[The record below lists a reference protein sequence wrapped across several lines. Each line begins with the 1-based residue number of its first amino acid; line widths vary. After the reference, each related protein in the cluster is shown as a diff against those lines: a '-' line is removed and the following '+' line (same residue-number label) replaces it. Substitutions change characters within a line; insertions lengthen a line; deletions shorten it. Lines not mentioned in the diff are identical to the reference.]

1 MNSLRAELE
10 DEEERLRN
18 IRVRKVAETYK
29 KCWQETQSIFFVT
42 NKELENWDDIDLDEV
57 DEYTSTAVIDK
68 NFDSITEGE
77 IDNIVASLKSGLDVS
92 VCDNVF
98 TIPANAPLHDIEI
111 TAGSRRAKYER
122 KLANVVSVQQAKGIE
137 TWQKMK
143 PFIMM
148 KKRLNRDKQY
158 AFRQF
163 PDKDK
168 RRATG
173 MKYALIMSNVPI
185 GKEGNT
191 VLYFHTLKQARAKMR
206 EFIEDY
212 GYEPKH
218 LEVMKA
224 VGE

>member
-18 IRVRKVAETYK
+18 IRVRWYRSKASSNRHGPSV
-29 KCWQETQSIFFVT
+29 FVT

-68 NFDSITEGE
+68 NFDSIAEGE

-98 TIPANAPLHDIEI
+98 TIPANAPIEDIEI
-111 TAGSRRAKYER
+111 TVGKRHKYER

-148 KKRLNRDKQY
+148 RKRLNRDKQY

-206 EFIEDY
+206 EFIKDY

>member
-1 MNSLRAELE
+1 MNSLRRELE

-18 IRVRKVAETYK
+18 IRVRRWHKPTK
-29 KCWQETQSIFFVT
+29 KGRSVHSIPFVT
-42 NKELENWDDIDLDEV
+42 NKELQDWDDINLDEV

-68 NFDSITEGE
+68 NFDSIAEGE

-148 KKRLNRDKQY
+148 RKRLNRDKQY

-173 MKYALIMSNVPI
+173 MKYALIMSNAPI

-191 VLYFHTLKQARAKMR
+191 VLYFHTLKEARAKMR
-206 EFIEDY
+206 EYINDF

>member
-18 IRVRKVAETYK
+18 IRIRWYRSKASSNRHGPSV
-29 KCWQETQSIFFVT
+29 FVT

-57 DEYTSTAVIDK
+57 DEYTSAAVIDR
-68 NFDSITEGE
+68 NFDSIAEGE

-98 TIPANAPLHDIEI
+98 TIPANAPIEDIEI
-111 TAGSRRAKYER
+111 TVGKRHKYER

-148 KKRLNRDKQY
+148 RKRLNGDKQY

-206 EFIEDY
+206 EFIKDY

>member
-18 IRVRKVAETYK
+18 IRVRWYRSKASSNRHGPSV
-29 KCWQETQSIFFVT
+29 FVT
-42 NKELENWDDIDLDEV
+42 NKELENWDDINLDEV

-68 NFDSITEGE
+68 NFDSIAEGE

-148 KKRLNRDKQY
+148 KRRLNKDKQY

-163 PDKDK
+163 PDKDR

-191 VLYFHTLKQARAKMR
+191 VLYFHTLKEARAKMR
-206 EFIEDY
+206 EYIDDY

>member
-1 MNSLRAELE
+1 MNLLRKELE

-18 IRVRKVAETYK
+18 IRARRWHKPTK
-29 KCWQETQSIFFVT
+29 KGRSANSIPFVT
-42 NKELENWDDIDLDEV
+42 NKELQDWDDIDLDEV

-68 NFDSITEGE
+68 NFDSITKGE

-98 TIPANAPLHDIEI
+98 TIPANAPLHDMEI
-111 TAGSRRAKYER
+111 TVGKRHKYEK
-122 KLANVVSVQQAKGIE
+122 KLVNVKSAAHAKGVE
-137 TWQKMK
+137 EWQKRK
-143 PFIMM
+143 QFVILQ
-148 KKRLNRDKQY
+148 KRLNRDKQY

-173 MKYALIMSNVPI
+173 MKYALIMSNVPL
-185 GKEGNT
+185 GKEGHT
-191 VLYFHTLKQARAKMR
+191 ILYFHTLKSARAKMR
-206 EFIEDY
+206 EFITDY

-224 VGE
+224 V

>member
-18 IRVRKVAETYK
+18 IRVRWYRSKASSNRHGPSV
-29 KCWQETQSIFFVT
+29 FVT

-57 DEYTSTAVIDK
+57 DEYTSAAVIDR
-68 NFDSITEGE
+68 NFDSIAEGE

-98 TIPANAPLHDIEI
+98 TIPANAPIEDIEI
-111 TAGSRRAKYER
+111 TVGKRHKYER

-206 EFIEDY
+206 EFIKDY

>member
-18 IRVRKVAETYK
+18 IRANRWQKPTNVNK
-29 KCWQETQSIFFVT
+29 KHSQIFFVT

-68 NFDSITEGE
+68 NFDSITKGE

-148 KKRLNRDKQY
+148 KRRLNRDKQY

-191 VLYFHTLKQARAKMR
+191 VLYFHTLKEARAKMR
-206 EFIEDY
+206 EFISDY
-212 GYEPKH
+212 GYEQKH

-224 VGE
+224 V

>member
-18 IRVRKVAETYK
+18 IRVRWYRSKASSNRHGPSV
-29 KCWQETQSIFFVT
+29 FVT

-57 DEYTSTAVIDK
+57 DEYTSAAVIDR
-68 NFDSITEGE
+68 NFDSIAEGE
-77 IDNIVASLKSGLDVS
+77 IDSIVASLKSGLDVS

-98 TIPANAPLHDIEI
+98 TIPANAPIEDIEI
-111 TAGSRRAKYER
+111 TVGKRHKYER

-148 KKRLNRDKQY
+148 KRRLNKDKQY

-163 PDKDK
+163 PDKDR

>member
-18 IRVRKVAETYK
+18 IRVRWYRSKASSNRHGPSV
-29 KCWQETQSIFFVT
+29 FVT

-68 NFDSITEGE
+68 NFDSITKGE

-173 MKYALIMSNVPI
+173 MKYALIMSNAPI

-191 VLYFHTLKQARAKMR
+191 VLYFHTLKEARAKMR
-206 EFIEDY
+206 EYINDF

>member
-18 IRVRKVAETYK
+18 IRVRWYRSKASSNRHGPSV
-29 KCWQETQSIFFVT
+29 FVT

-122 KLANVVSVQQAKGIE
+122 KLANVVSARQAKGIE

-163 PDKDK
+163 PDKDR

-191 VLYFHTLKQARAKMR
+191 VLYFHTLKEARAKMR
-206 EFIEDY
+206 EYIDDY

>member
-1 MNSLRAELE
+1 MNSLRRELE
-10 DEEERLRN
+10 DEEDRLRN
-18 IRVRKVAETYK
+18 IRANRWQKPTNVGK
-29 KCWQETQSIFFVT
+29 KHSQIFFVT

-57 DEYTSTAVIDK
+57 DDYTSTAVIDK
-68 NFDSITEGE
+68 NFDSITKGE

-137 TWQKMK
+137 TWQRMK

-148 KKRLNRDKQY
+148 RKRLNRDKQY

>member
-18 IRVRKVAETYK
+18 IRVRWYRSKASSNRHGPSV
-29 KCWQETQSIFFVT
+29 FVT

-122 KLANVVSVQQAKGIE
+122 KLANVVSARQAKGIE

-191 VLYFHTLKQARAKMR
+191 VLYFHTLKEARAKMR
-206 EFIEDY
+206 EYINDF

>member
-18 IRVRKVAETYK
+18 IRVRWYRSKASSNRHGPSV
-29 KCWQETQSIFFVT
+29 FVT

-68 NFDSITEGE
+68 NFDSITKGE

-191 VLYFHTLKQARAKMR
+191 VLYFHTLKEARAKMR
-206 EFIEDY
+206 EYINDF

>member
-1 MNSLRAELE
+1 MNSLRRELE

-18 IRVRKVAETYK
+18 IRARRWHKPTK
-29 KCWQETQSIFFVT
+29 KGRSIHSIPFVT
-42 NKELENWDDIDLDEV
+42 NKELQDWDDIDLDEV

-68 NFDSITEGE
+68 NFDSIAEGE

-98 TIPANAPLHDIEI
+98 TIPANAPIEDIEI
-111 TAGSRRAKYER
+111 TVGKRHKYER

-148 KKRLNRDKQY
+148 KRRLNRDKQY

-163 PDKDK
+163 PDKDR

-191 VLYFHTLKQARAKMR
+191 VLYFHTLKEARAKMR
-206 EFIEDY
+206 EYINDY

>member
-18 IRVRKVAETYK
+18 IRVRWYRSKASSNRHGPSV
-29 KCWQETQSIFFVT
+29 FVT
-42 NKELENWDDIDLDEV
+42 NKELQDWDDIDLDEV

-191 VLYFHTLKQARAKMR
+191 VLYFHTLKEARAKMR
-206 EFIEDY
+206 EYINDF

>member
-1 MNSLRAELE
+1 MNSLRTELE

-18 IRVRKVAETYK
+18 IRVRWYRSKASSNRHGPSV
-29 KCWQETQSIFFVT
+29 FVT

-57 DEYTSTAVIDK
+57 DEYTSTAVIDR
-68 NFDSITEGE
+68 NFDSIAEGE
-77 IDNIVASLKSGLDVS
+77 IDSIVASLKSGLDVS

-98 TIPANAPLHDIEI
+98 TIPANAPIEDIEI
-111 TAGSRRAKYER
+111 TVGKRHKYER

-148 KKRLNRDKQY
+148 KRRLNKDKQY

-163 PDKDK
+163 PDKDR

-191 VLYFHTLKQARAKMR
+191 VLYFHTLKEARAKMR
-206 EFIEDY
+206 EYINDY

>member
-18 IRVRKVAETYK
+18 IRVRWYRSKASSNRHGPSV
-29 KCWQETQSIFFVT
+29 FVT

-57 DEYTSTAVIDK
+57 DEYTSTAVIDR
-68 NFDSITEGE
+68 NFDSIAEGE
-77 IDNIVASLKSGLDVS
+77 IDSIVASLKSGLDVS

-98 TIPANAPLHDIEI
+98 TIPANAPIEDIEI
-111 TAGSRRAKYER
+111 TVGKRHKYER

-148 KKRLNRDKQY
+148 KRRLNKDKQY

-163 PDKDK
+163 PDKDR

-191 VLYFHTLKQARAKMR
+191 VLYFHTLKEARAKMR
-206 EFIEDY
+206 EYINDY

>member
-18 IRVRKVAETYK
+18 IRVRWYRSKASSNRHGPSV
-29 KCWQETQSIFFVT
+29 FVT

-68 NFDSITEGE
+68 NFDSITKGE

-122 KLANVVSVQQAKGIE
+122 KLANVVSARQAKGIE

-191 VLYFHTLKQARAKMR
+191 VLYFHTLKEARAKMR
-206 EFIEDY
+206 EYINDF

>member
-18 IRVRKVAETYK
+18 IRIRWYRSKASSNRHGPSV
-29 KCWQETQSIFFVT
+29 FVT

-57 DEYTSTAVIDK
+57 DEYTSAAVIDR
-68 NFDSITEGE
+68 NFDSIAEGE

-98 TIPANAPLHDIEI
+98 TIPANAPIEDIEI
-111 TAGSRRAKYER
+111 TVGKRHKYER

-148 KKRLNRDKQY
+148 RKRLNRDKQY

-206 EFIEDY
+206 EFIKDY

>member
-1 MNSLRAELE
+1 MLTGEKPTN
-10 DEEERLRN
+10 
-18 IRVRKVAETYK
+18 VGK
-29 KCWQETQSIFFVT
+29 KHSQIFCN

-68 NFDSITEGE
+68 NFDSITKGE

-137 TWQKMK
+137 TWQRMK

-148 KKRLNRDKQY
+148 RKRLNKISSTLSS
-158 AFRQF
+158 FRQRQ
-163 PDKDK
+163 

-173 MKYALIMSNVPI
+173 MKYALIMSNV
-185 GKEGNT
+185 
-191 VLYFHTLKQARAKMR
+191 L
-206 EFIEDY
+206 
-212 GYEPKH
+212 
-218 LEVMKA
+218 
-224 VGE
+224 

>member
-18 IRVRKVAETYK
+18 IRVRWYRSKASSNRHGPSV
-29 KCWQETQSIFFVT
+29 FVT

-68 NFDSITEGE
+68 NFDSIAEGE

-98 TIPANAPLHDIEI
+98 TIPANAPIEDIEI
-111 TAGSRRAKYER
+111 TVGKRHKYER

-148 KKRLNRDKQY
+148 KRRLNKDKQY

-163 PDKDK
+163 PDKDR

-191 VLYFHTLKQARAKMR
+191 VLYFHTLKEARAKMR
-206 EFIEDY
+206 EYINDY

>member
-18 IRVRKVAETYK
+18 IRVRWYRSKASSNRHGPSV
-29 KCWQETQSIFFVT
+29 FVT

-148 KKRLNRDKQY
+148 KRRLNKDKQY

-163 PDKDK
+163 PDKDR

-191 VLYFHTLKQARAKMR
+191 VLYFHTLKEARAKMR
-206 EFIEDY
+206 EYINDF

>member
-18 IRVRKVAETYK
+18 IRVRWYRSKASSNRHGPSV
-29 KCWQETQSIFFVT
+29 FVT

-57 DEYTSTAVIDK
+57 DEYTSAAVIDR
-68 NFDSITEGE
+68 NFDSIAEGE

-98 TIPANAPLHDIEI
+98 TIPANAPIEDIEI
-111 TAGSRRAKYER
+111 TVGKRHKYER

-148 KKRLNRDKQY
+148 RKRLNRDKQY

-206 EFIEDY
+206 EFIKDY